1 MAERFP
7 AAAAEEGERKSEEV
21 KCPLCPGVYQTSKS
35 AYWHLRVNHKD
46 APELAVALKSPP
58 KDVYDVCVYCG
69 KEKTG
74 IVEHKKT
81 CSQNPNGVEPP
92 LPPEQ
97 WPRMEEVEAELER
110 LEIVT
115 DQEFFRDFVEYL
127 TVLRGRSERSRA
139 ECISLIRDFSRY
151 HKDRTNLG
159 RAFSLTGLS
168 LLYFLPSSA
177 GLLLL
182 PRPWN
187 WLVEFREEKTRVA
200 ALCAYIDLLDFL
212 HDLLVKKG
220 ADHLSE
226 TERLQRQQYLQDIE
240 RDIEREEHARQLRIT
255 SL

>member
-151 HKDRTNLG
+151 QEERTSLG
-159 RAFSLTGLS
+159 RDFSLTRLS
-168 LLYFLPSSA
+168 FLYFLPGSA

-187 WLVEFREEKTRVA
+187 WLAEFQEEKSRDA
-200 ALCAYIDLLDFL
+200 ALCAYKDLLDFL
-212 HDLLVKKG
+212 QDLLVQNG
-220 ADHLSE
+220 GDHISQE
-226 TERLQRQQYLQDIE
+226 YLQDVE
-240 RDIEREEHARQLRIT
+240 RDIESGEHARQFLENVSKT
-255 SL
+255 

>member
-7 AAAAEEGERKSEEV
+7 AEEGEQKSEV
-21 KCPLCPGVYQTSKS
+21 KCPLCPRVYQTSMS
-35 AYWHLRVNHKD
+35 AYWHLMVNHKD
-46 APELAVALKSPP
+46 APELAEALKSLP
-58 KDVYDVCVYCG
+58 KDVCVYCG
-69 KEKTG
+69 KERTC
-74 IVEHKKT
+74 VVQHKKT
-81 CSQNPNGVEPP
+81 CSQNPNGVQPP
-92 LPPEQ
+92 LL
-97 WPRMEEVEAELER
+97 RMEEVDAELER

-115 DQEFFRDFVEYL
+115 DQEFFREFVEYL
-127 TVLRGRSERSRA
+127 TPRGRSERSRE